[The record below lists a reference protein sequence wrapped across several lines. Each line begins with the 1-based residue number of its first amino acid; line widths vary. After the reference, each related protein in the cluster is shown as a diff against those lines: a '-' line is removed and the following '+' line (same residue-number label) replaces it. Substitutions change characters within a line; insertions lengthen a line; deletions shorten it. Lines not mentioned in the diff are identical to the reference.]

1 MKRLLKVILLLSCA
15 FGVDGFPETIKF
27 YVEPMQKVVPTYVS
41 QLVEGY
47 LQKIQEGVRMRASVS
62 LVFDNGYYILVD
74 SPSATDVDA
83 KGDMLRGLTQ
93 RNLAPG
99 NVQLIVTTHG
109 HPDHFGQGNFFPNAR
124 HFFGSYEYS
133 DDTYIQTELTH
144 NDSMKITPNVE
155 LWNTPGHTNQ
165 DISVIIRNV
174 PCCGTV
180 AVVGDL
186 FYHEQD
192 AINGTDWYS
201 DAWNPL
207 IGKVNRN
214 KIVCSSNY
222 IIPGHGHVFRV
233 TEEMRVNAD
242 CPSNSTRTSA
252 SPHVDITTLEGN
264 QLPTPAP
271 EILTNDILRGVR
283 NNAKTTT
290 TTAATTTSST
300 TTTTP
305 KPTTTST
312 TSTTTTTSTTST
324 TTTTKTTTTTPP
336 MTTTVIPTLVPDTS
350 ELRILFSTSIIS
362 TTPIPAK
369 FEKDTMA
376 AQKSRK
382 DVGEVE
388 NLDAI
393 IMFPRTEFWAPA
405 AKYLQQIAD
414 ASTNAIHLVMQ
425 TPPKKMN
432 NDMNAG
438 MIVGTANRQTNPAL
452 TQTVL
457 ETAGNSYLLP
467 HGAAPSQQ
475 KEKEKEKEKEYPP
488 IPMDEVH
495 KYIKMERDGRDPSL
509 VMPVVESAA
518 VQLAKALN
526 IRVVNGDTLYPY
538 SDFWRKTFNKLAHDP
553 AFQYYFRN
561 PKNPVAKR
569 AAREALIEYLN
580 TGRPKNTR
588 NL

>member
-1 MKRLLKVILLLSCA
+1 
-15 FGVDGFPETIKF
+15 
-27 YVEPMQKVVPTYVS
+27 MQKVVPTYVS

-242 CPSNSTRTSA
+242 CPSNSTLTST
-252 SPHVDITTLEGN
+252 SPHVDITTLKGN

-312 TSTTTTTSTTST
+312 TSTTTTTSITST

-350 ELRILFSTSIIS
+350 ELR
-362 TTPIPAK
+362 
-369 FEKDTMA
+369 
-376 AQKSRK
+376 
-382 DVGEVE
+382 
-388 NLDAI
+388 
-393 IMFPRTEFWAPA
+393 
-405 AKYLQQIAD
+405 
-414 ASTNAIHLVMQ
+414 
-425 TPPKKMN
+425 N

-438 MIVGTANRQTNPAL
+438 MIVGTANRQANPAL

>member
-1 MKRLLKVILLLSCA
+1 
-15 FGVDGFPETIKF
+15 
-27 YVEPMQKVVPTYVS
+27 MQKVVPTYVS

-242 CPSNSTRTSA
+242 CPSNSTLTST
-252 SPHVDITTLEGN
+252 SPHVDITTLKGN

-305 KPTTTST
+305 KPTTT
-312 TSTTTTTSTTST
+312 
-324 TTTTKTTTTTPP
+324 
-336 MTTTVIPTLVPDTS
+336 
-350 ELRILFSTSIIS
+350 ILFSTSIIS

-369 FEKDTMA
+369 FEKDTIA
-376 AQKSRK
+376 SQKSRK

-393 IMFPRTEFWAPA
+393 IMFPRTDFWAPA

-438 MIVGTANRQTNPAL
+438 MIVGTANRQANPAL